1 MAWFGVGLVAGAVVM
16 EAPWHWGYYSYYNP
30 YYTEVVYV
38 DRVPIDYSQPIVLA
52 STATPV
58 SPQIESEA
66 AQLLDVSRTAFARGD
81 YSQAMHYVNQAI
93 AKKPSDTIPH
103 EFRALI
109 LFAQRQYRAAT
120 SAVYAV
126 LSIGPGWDWATLCTF
141 YPDPN
146 VYTAQLRA
154 LEQYR
159 NEHPNLPEVR
169 FLVGLSLHVVR
180 LERRGHCPTQGSRA
194 AESQRSIGGELLA
207 GMSEP
212 KSAAPVTTTPAAAPA
227 APVSTDRLV
236 GNWQA
241 PRPEGASISFNVT
254 PDATYHWR
262 YTQNGKSQEFN
273 GTYTMS
279 DNLLILK
286 NQGNPAMI
294 GQISMVDA
302 NHFNFKMVGTPPS
315 DPGLTFGKI

>member
-1 MAWFGVGLVAGAVVM
+1 
-16 EAPWHWGYYSYYNP
+16 
-30 YYTEVVYV
+30 VVYV

-169 FLVGLSLHVVR
+169 FLLAYHYMSCGSNDAAIVQLREVVR
-180 LERRGHCPTQGSRA
+180 LNPRDQLA
-194 AESQRSIGGELLA
+194 AQLLA